1 MANHHSA
8 KDTQAI
14 VVMMKMINRS
24 SVIDKSTSGFLA

>member
-1 MANHHSA
+1 MANQHSA

-24 SVIDKSTSGFLA
+24 SVIDS